1 MTSPRDPADQRVIGV
16 LGVGRM
22 GGPIA
27 AALSSHFSVGV
38 FDTDPVRGSAV
49 PAARRFGSAEAL
61 AAASDVL
68 VTVLPGPV
76 ELREAVSAALPR
88 LRAGSLWI
96 DLTSGDPATSRE
108 LADLA
113 DHHHVAMVSAPMG
126 GSVAEAV
133 SCSLTFSVSGP
144 DDSVRRAEPILHV
157 LAAVDGVRQVGQRAE
172 DGQIVK
178 LLANGLWFANA
189 LAASEAMLIGQGLG
203 MDVAALRG
211 FLQAGAGGSRFLD
224 EHADRLLD
232 GDVLAT
238 FGIDRIVEELDTID
252 RMRQDADVDTPML
265 DASALVHRAAL
276 DRYGPVLGEL
286 LGVRLL
292 EDRAGRQLR
301 R

>member
-1 MTSPRDPADQRVIGV
+1 MTSRREPADQLVIGV

-38 FDTDPVRGSAV
+38 FDTDPVRGSAL

-76 ELREAVSAALPR
+76 ELRAAMTAALPR
-88 LRAGSLWI
+88 LRTGSLWI

-113 DHHHVAMVSAPMG
+113 NHHRVAMVSAPMG
-126 GSVAEAV
+126 GSVDEAV

-144 DDSVRRAEPILHV
+144 DDSVRRAEPVLHV
-157 LAAVDGVRQVGQRAE
+157 LAAVGGVRQVGQRPE

-203 MDVAALRG
+203 MDVAALHG

-224 EHADRLLD
+224 EHAGRLLD
-232 GDVLAT
+232 GDALAT

-252 RMRQDADVDTPML
+252 RMRQAADVDTPML